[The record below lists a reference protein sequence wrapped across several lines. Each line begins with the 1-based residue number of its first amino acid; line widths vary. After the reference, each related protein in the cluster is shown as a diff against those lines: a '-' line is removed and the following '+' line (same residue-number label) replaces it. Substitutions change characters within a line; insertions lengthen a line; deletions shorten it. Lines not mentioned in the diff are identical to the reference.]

1 MCYWGWG
8 GGLWLI
14 GVLASKF
21 LLVLIPFLLW
31 NYSDGFAFLSVV
43 GERLPGLAFWL
54 FASQRSAVG
63 SNHNPTVGEFNRAL
77 LVKENTKAISIT
89 SKRGN
94 CRGSA
99 QPSTV
104 AVDETPLRKRQRK
117 N

>member
-1 MCYWGWG
+1 MAFISLTKELLSEGYEYVLSEKRMCQDP
-8 GGLWLI
+8 LEQ
-14 GVLASKF
+14 F
-21 LLVLIPFLLW
+21 
-31 NYSDGFAFLSVV
+31 
-43 GERLPGLAFWL
+43 

-104 AVDETPLRKRQRK
+104 VVDETPLRKRQRT